1 MDDTRDR
8 LVRKGDYVYGSFIR
22 PEQVDGYINGVN
34 PGDRSDVLGRFAFSE
49 ASVDDAVEH
58 ARMTARIWRRVSL
71 ADRAASVRRFR
82 QAVAKGRERLVNLAT
97 RETGKPIWEA
107 RAEVI
112 DTLKA
117 LDLLMEGGVN
127 MLQPSVQ
134 EEVSGRND
142 HVPRGVS
149 ALLCPFNLPVLIT
162 ATTTAAA
169 VLAGN
174 TVVFKPSKF
183 TPGCGQ
189 LIAELWDQCRL
200 PRGVVNMVQG
210 SGGGAGKRLSTH
222 PDIDA
227 LVLHGSFS
235 TAMDIRRQV
244 FDRPELPVLY
254 QTGGKSL
261 SIVLDGCDLE
271 RAVYEVMVGAF
282 VSAGQRHDST
292 ARVIVESGTYE
303 AFVESLVRHTKRLSV
318 GYGFDSDIFMG
329 PLISENARSRFR
341 RYGRA
346 LQVKGHTAL
355 LEGSSLTRTKRRGFY
370 VSPGIYE
377 MDWRNGS
384 AFLNEEPPGPTLLI
398 YRVESPEEAVALH
411 NQAFY
416 RLACGLFPSP
426 KHDVADLVDK
436 LRCGRVHVNRSTTS
450 RTVPLA
456 SVGLGRAS
464 SGHASGADLVRF
476 FTYPRAHVQESRP
489 FDDTY
494 TLPGTH
500 WTAEPSD
507 PLIHLDSME
516 ADDDL
521 GQLLEPEA

>member
-1 MDDTRDR
+1 LDDTRDR

-58 ARMTARIWRRVSL
+58 ARMTTRIWRRVSL
-71 ADRAASVRRFR
+71 VDRAAAVRRFR
-82 QAVAKGRERLVNLAT
+82 QAIAKGRERLVNLAT
-97 RETGKPIWEA
+97 RETGRPIWEA
-107 RAEVI
+107 RVEVI

-117 LDLLMEGGVN
+117 LDLLVDGGVN
-127 MLQPSVQ
+127 LLQPSIQ

-149 ALLCPFNLPVLIT
+149 AILCPFNLPILST

-169 VLAGN
+169 VLSGG

-210 SGGGAGKRLSTH
+210 SGSGSGKRLSTH

-227 LVLHGSFS
+227 LVLTGAFS
-235 TAMDIRRQV
+235 TAMDIRRQT

-254 QTGGKSL
+254 QTGGKAL
-261 SIVLDGCDLE
+261 SIVLDGCELD
-271 RAVYEVMVGAF
+271 RAVYQVMVGAF
-282 VSAGQRHDST
+282 VSSGQRHDST
-292 ARVIVESGTYE
+292 ARVIVQSGTYD
-303 AFVESLVRHTKRLSV
+303 AFVESLVRHTKRLSI

-355 LEGSSLTRTKRRGFY
+355 LEGTSLTRTKRRGFY
-370 VSPGIYE
+370 VSPGIYAI
-377 MDWRNGS
+377 DWRKGS

-398 YRVESPEEAVALH
+398 YRVDSPEEAVALH

-426 KHDVADLVDK
+426 DHDVADLVDK
-436 LRCGRVHVNRSTTS
+436 LRSGRVHVNRSTTS
-450 RTVPLA
+450 RTAPLS
-456 SVGLGRAS
+456 SVGLGRSS
-464 SGHASGADLVRF
+464 SGHACGGDLVRF
-476 FTYPRAHVQESRP
+476 FTYPRSHVQEPRP

-494 TLPGTH
+494 TLPGSH
-500 WTAEPSD
+500 WTAGPSD
-507 PLIHLDSME
+507 PLIDLESLE
-516 ADDDL
+516 IEEDL
-521 GQLLEPEA
+521 GQLLEPEV

>member
-1 MDDTRDR
+1 
-8 LVRKGDYVYGSFIR
+8 
-22 PEQVDGYINGVN
+22 
-34 PGDRSDVLGRFAFSE
+34 
-49 ASVDDAVEH
+49 
-58 ARMTARIWRRVSL
+58 
-71 ADRAASVRRFR
+71 
-82 QAVAKGRERLVNLAT
+82 
-97 RETGKPIWEA
+97 
-107 RAEVI
+107 
-112 DTLKA
+112 
-117 LDLLMEGGVN
+117 
-127 MLQPSVQ
+127 
-134 EEVSGRND
+134 
-142 HVPRGVS
+142 
-149 ALLCPFNLPVLIT
+149 
-162 ATTTAAA
+162 
-169 VLAGN
+169 
-174 TVVFKPSKF
+174 
-183 TPGCGQ
+183 
-189 LIAELWDQCRL
+189 
-200 PRGVVNMVQG
+200 
-210 SGGGAGKRLSTH
+210 
-222 PDIDA
+222 
-227 LVLHGSFS
+227 
-235 TAMDIRRQV
+235 
-244 FDRPELPVLY
+244 
-254 QTGGKSL
+254 
-261 SIVLDGCDLE
+261 
-271 RAVYEVMVGAF
+271 MVGAF

-507 PLIHLDSME
+507 PLIDLDSME